1 MTDRRALPLS
11 RSPSPAG
18 DALPSSARIRRAM
31 TASVLSVLLSTG
43 ATLRRGLRATLVATA
58 AVSLAS
64 GPAALAADPGYYA
77 EAQPGGQGDRIDL
90 GIGKS
95 FVVTLPRDAK
105 EVFVA
110 DPSVA
115 NAVVRSARK
124 AYLIGA
130 GPGQTDVMFLDADG
144 REIAAYEV
152 SVSRDVGSIRA
163 SIGRSLGGAG
173 NIRVEG
179 VGDGVVVTGSVK
191 SAQEAQTAVDIAAG
205 YMSDPKKVVNALR
218 IEGQD
223 QVLLK
228 VKIVEMQ
235 REVLKQLGVDY
246 AANGLEVFGAKV
258 VGSTLFPLSASGS
271 VPSNL
276 FPPMMAGGDATGVLT
291 NPVIGGFNKAG
302 TFGAQLQALERNGV
316 SRTLAEPNLTAIS
329 GESAKFLVGGEFPI
343 ITGIDADTR
352 TATVTFK
359 QFGVGLNFTPVV
371 LSAGR
376 ISLKIGTEVSEIDN
390 ASAVTLSGTSIPG
403 LKVRR
408 ADSTVEIPSGGSL
421 VMAGLIQQQTKRAVN
436 GLPGLMKLPVL
447 GQLFRSNDF
456 QKNETELAIFV
467 TPYIAKATSP
477 AKLAAPDD
485 GFAEPTDQSNLLLG
499 RLNRLYGIPG
509 RIDPSTVSHRRSGF
523 IID

>member
-1 MTDRRALPLS
+1 
-11 RSPSPAG
+11 
-18 DALPSSARIRRAM
+18 M
-31 TASVLSVLLSTG
+31 TASVLSVLLST
-43 ATLRRGLRATLVATA
+43 TVRLRRGLRATLVATA
-58 AVSLAS
+58 ALSLAT

-77 EAQPGGQGDRIDL
+77 EAQPGGQGDRVDL

-95 FVVTLPRDAK
+95 YVVTLPRDAK

-130 GPGQTDVMFLDADG
+130 GPGQTDVMFLDAEG

-152 SVSRDVGSIRA
+152 SVSRDVGSIRS

-205 YMSDPKKVVNALR
+205 YMADPKKVVNALK

-246 AANGLEVFGAKV
+246 SLNNFSVGGVVLDAAT
-258 VGSTLFPLSASGS
+258 SFPFSASS
-271 VPSNL
+271 TSPASS
-276 FPPMMAGGDATGVLT
+276 AA
-291 NPVIGGFNKAG
+291 IAG
-302 TFGAQLQALERNGV
+302 TVTKGSGSATAQLQALERNGV

-343 ITGIDADTR
+343 ITGVDADTR
-352 TATVTFK
+352 TATVAFK
-359 QFGVGLNFTPVV
+359 EFGVGLNFTPVV

-376 ISLKIGTEVSEIDN
+376 ISLKISTEVSEIDN
-390 ASAVTLSGTSIPG
+390 SNAVILSGTTIPG
-403 LKVRR
+403 LKTRR

-467 TPYIAKATSP
+467 TPYIAKPTSA

-509 RIDPSTVSHRRSGF
+509 RIDPSTVGHRRSGF

>member
-205 YMSDPKKVVNALR
+205 YMADPKKVVNALK

-228 VKIVEMQ
+228 VRVVEMK
-235 REVLKQLGVDY
+235 REVVKQLGIDYNLNNFKIGGTVFDGETNFPFSSNNSAPAAALVGTY
-246 AANGLEVFGAKV
+246 AANG
-258 VGSTLFPLSASGS
+258 
-271 VPSNL
+271 
-276 FPPMMAGGDATGVLT
+276 
-291 NPVIGGFNKAG
+291 G
-302 TFGAQLQALERNGV
+302 TFQARLQAMERNGV
-316 SRTLAEPNLTAIS
+316 IRTLAEPNLTAIS
-329 GESAKFLVGGEFPI
+329 GESAKFLAGGQYPFPGPCTISDGVCTRSVEFK
-343 ITGIDADTR
+343 D
-352 TATVTFK
+352 
-359 QFGVGLNFTPVV
+359 FGVGLNFTPVV
-371 LSAGR
+371 LSSGR
-376 ISLKIGTEVSEIDN
+376 ISLKIATEVSELDPANGITDN
-390 ASAVTLSGTSIPG
+390 GLVIPG
-403 LKVRR
+403 LTVRR

-421 VMAGLIQQQTKRAVN
+421 VMAGLIQQQTKRSAN
-436 GLPGLMKLPVL
+436 GLPGLMKLPII
-447 GQLFRSNDF
+447 GALFRSNDF
-456 QKNETELAIFV
+456 LKNDTELAIFV
-467 TPYIAKATSP
+467 TPYLARATAP